1 MELKWRDYRLDFASK
16 TCIMGILNVTPD
28 SFSDGGIY
36 FDKARAVERAF
47 RMAEEG
53 ADIIDIGGQS
63 TRPGSEPVPV
73 EEELKRTIPVIEALK
88 GRLGIP
94 VSIDTYR
101 AEVAKRAVEAGAD
114 MINDISGL
122 MFDPEMAHA
131 VAKAGVPVVIM
142 HIKGTPKDMQAN
154 PVYEALIPEVMDYL
168 REGIRLAVSAGV
180 KEDMI
185 VVDPGIGF
193 GKTFEHNL
201 EILNRLGD
209 FTLLGKPIL
218 VGVSRK
224 AFIGKILGD
233 APPSERLEGTLAAVS
248 IAVLNG
254 ANIVRVHDVRE
265 VSKAVKVA
273 DAVINGGV
281 S

>member
-1 MELKWRDYRLDFASK
+1 MELKWRNYRLDFASK
-16 TCIMGILNVTPD
+16 TYIMGILNVTPD

-36 FDKARAVERAF
+36 FDKARAIERAF

-88 GRLGIP
+88 GRPGIP
-94 VSIDTYR
+94 ISIDTYR

-122 MFDPEMAHA
+122 RFDPETARVA
-131 VAKAGVPVVIM
+131 AKAGIPVVVM

-154 PVYEALIPEVMDYL
+154 PVYEALIPEIMDYL
-168 REGIRLAVSAGV
+168 REGIRLAVGAGV

-209 FTLLGKPIL
+209 FTHLEKPIL

-224 AFIGKILGD
+224 AFLGKILGG
-233 APPSERLEGTLAAVS
+233 APPSERLEGTLSAVS

-273 DAVINGGV
+273 DAIKRG
-281 S
+281 